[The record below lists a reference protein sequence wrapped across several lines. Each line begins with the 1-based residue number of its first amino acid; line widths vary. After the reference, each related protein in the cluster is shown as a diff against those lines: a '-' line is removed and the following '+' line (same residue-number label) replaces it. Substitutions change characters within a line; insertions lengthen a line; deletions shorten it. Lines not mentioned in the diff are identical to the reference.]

1 MNKGLERDFKEQL
14 RRVAAKYK
22 ACFVGKEIKY
32 VYRDK
37 QNKRR
42 ELFIGPK
49 EQNFMHLCGIGCY
62 GDGLNDPLDLG
73 KKNLDGSK
81 GAKQFY
87 SACIEGRLAMGDIWF
102 NDINSVEIKLA
113 ALENLDSLFKQGVCI
128 CNYGTYE
135 RLSFQN
141 AVRTSEIILALTF
154 IKSCEDFL
162 IPNSAINLRSGK
174 ADTSAFKETYKV
186 TSITVKD
193 IGSGAETTKD
203 FKNKI
208 GQNKKQRRDKK
219 KAKQKRDRIL

>member
-1 MNKGLERDFKEQL
+1 MCESW
-14 RRVAAKYK
+14 V
-22 ACFVGKEIKY
+22 
-32 VYRDK
+32 
-37 QNKRR
+37 
-42 ELFIGPK
+42 
-49 EQNFMHLCGIGCY
+49 
-62 GDGLNDPLDLG
+62 
-73 KKNLDGSK
+73 
-81 GAKQFY
+81 
-87 SACIEGRLAMGDIWF
+87 
-102 NDINSVEIKLA
+102 
-113 ALENLDSLFKQGVCI
+113 
-128 CNYGTYE
+128 
-135 RLSFQN
+135 
-141 AVRTSEIILALTF
+141 